1 MKINGRLFIGL
12 LFSGLLL
19 TLSSHAQTVL
29 PTIFNNHMVLQQE
42 DTVAIWGTDVPDVA
56 LSLQTSWG
64 EKLTTQS
71 DHEGH
76 WRFALPTPK
85 TDCQPQWL
93 KIKGTTTVEY
103 ADVLLGEVWVCSGQ
117 SNMEYPLEGWNDQP
131 IRKYNKLMM
140 DTDYHDIRLY
150 KIDKRFNQV
159 PQTDIESAQWTVA
172 GMNTVHDFS
181 AVGFLYAKRLH
192 HMLKVPV
199 GVIQSAWGG
208 SLIESWMSKSVLKK
222 HFPTYHWSDIDF
234 KKGRANGWPYTI
246 YNAMIHPIIGYG
258 VKGFLWYQGESN
270 RHWPAEY
277 KELFPAMIQQWRD
290 EWGQGDLPFYYV
302 QIAPYI
308 YDSKVNSAYL
318 REAQMQTLDK
328 LPNVGMACI
337 MDLGEEKSIH
347 PSHKDEVAER
357 LSYWALNKTY
367 GLNRIA
373 CCGPIYKSMKQVKEG
388 KILISFEDTFKGL
401 YTFGKPLTGFEIAGE
416 DKVFHPAQATIVR
429 NKNQVL
435 VSCPEVTAPVAVRY
449 CFKNWVVGSLFNG
462 AHLPASSFRTDQ
474 WPDK

>member
-1 MKINGRLFIGL
+1 
-12 LFSGLLL
+12 
-19 TLSSHAQTVL
+19 
-29 PTIFNNHMVLQQE
+29 MV
-42 DTVAIWGTDVPDVA
+42 IWGTDVPDVA

-159 PQTDIESAQWTVA
+159 PQTGIESAQWTVA

-199 GVIQSAWGG
+199 GVIQSVWGG

-258 VKGFLWYQGESN
+258 VKGFLWCQGESN

-277 KELFPAMIQQWRD
+277 KELFPAMI
-290 EWGQGDLPFYYV
+290 
-302 QIAPYI
+302 
-308 YDSKVNSAYL
+308 
-318 REAQMQTLDK
+318 
-328 LPNVGMACI
+328 
-337 MDLGEEKSIH
+337 
-347 PSHKDEVAER
+347 
-357 LSYWALNKTY
+357 
-367 GLNRIA
+367 
-373 CCGPIYKSMKQVKEG
+373 
-388 KILISFEDTFKGL
+388 
-401 YTFGKPLTGFEIAGE
+401 
-416 DKVFHPAQATIVR
+416 
-429 NKNQVL
+429 
-435 VSCPEVTAPVAVRY
+435 
-449 CFKNWVVGSLFNG
+449 
-462 AHLPASSFRTDQ
+462 
-474 WPDK
+474 

>member
-1 MKINGRLFIGL
+1 M
-12 LFSGLLL
+12 
-19 TLSSHAQTVL
+19 
-29 PTIFNNHMVLQQE
+29 
-42 DTVAIWGTDVPDVA
+42 
-56 LSLQTSWG
+56 
-64 EKLTTQS
+64 
-71 DHEGH
+71 
-76 WRFALPTPK
+76 
-85 TDCQPQWL
+85 
-93 KIKGTTTVEY
+93 
-103 ADVLLGEVWVCSGQ
+103 
-117 SNMEYPLEGWNDQP
+117 
-131 IRKYNKLMM
+131 
-140 DTDYHDIRLY
+140 
-150 KIDKRFNQV
+150 
-159 PQTDIESAQWTVA
+159 
-172 GMNTVHDFS
+172 
-181 AVGFLYAKRLH
+181 
-192 HMLKVPV
+192 
-199 GVIQSAWGG
+199 
-208 SLIESWMSKSVLKK
+208 
-222 HFPTYHWSDIDF
+222 
-234 KKGRANGWPYTI
+234 
-246 YNAMIHPIIGYG
+246 
-258 VKGFLWYQGESN
+258 
-270 RHWPAEY
+270 
-277 KELFPAMIQQWRD
+277 
-290 EWGQGDLPFYYV
+290 

-337 MDLGEEKSIH
+337 MGLGEEKSIH

-416 DKVFHPAQATIVR
+416 DKGFHPAQATIVR